1 MKGDAKKMCSRGGDR
16 TKNQD
21 VRADMKIKQIR
32 QWEVAEKLGIS
43 EFTLSRWMRKEL
55 SGVKKEQINQVM
67 KRIMEEKKRGDA
79 DE

>member
-1 MKGDAKKMCSRGGDR
+1 
-16 TKNQD
+16 
-21 VRADMKIKQIR
+21 MKIKQIR

-67 KRIMEEKKRGDA
+67 KRIMEEKERGDA

>member
-1 MKGDAKKMCSRGGDR
+1 MKGDAKKMCSSGGDR

-67 KRIMEEKKRGDA
+67 KRIMEEKERGDA